1 MAATSAPRIGVLA
14 IQGAFREHVR
24 SLCLCGAETVEIR
37 TREDLEGLSGLVFPG
52 GESTVMGKFLIEW
65 GMMDRVRELIR
76 SGMPVFGTC
85 AGLILLCSDIL
96 DHPGQP
102 RIGLLNA
109 SVRRNAFGRQIDS
122 FTTPLEL
129 CPFPTANGNP
139 TDQPPLEAVF
149 IRAPLIEKIG
159 PGVEVLARVNGF
171 PVAVRQG
178 NVLCRILLLFLI
190 LGCFHTQASLLS
202 VKEILFFLQFLFF
215 FFKTLLFFCE
225 VNKVCKWHID
235 CCFIYNY

>member
-1 MAATSAPRIGVLA
+1 MAATSVPRIGVLA

-65 GMMDRVRELIR
+65 GMMDRVRELIL

-129 CPFPTANGNP
+129 CPFPTASGNP

-178 NVLCRILLLFLI
+178 NVLCRILLPFRLRERPR
-190 LGCFHTQASLLS
+190 HLLPS
-202 VKEILFFLQFLFF
+202 RV
-215 FFKTLLFFCE
+215 
-225 VNKVCKWHID
+225 D
-235 CCFIYNY
+235 R

>member
-1 MAATSAPRIGVLA
+1 MAATSVPRIGVLA

-109 SVRRNAFGRQIDS
+109 SVRRNAFGRQIRQLHYS
-122 FTTPLEL
+122 AGAVPVPHSERQS
-129 CPFPTANGNP
+129 NGSASP
-139 TDQPPLEAVF
+139 
-149 IRAPLIEKIG
+149 RS
-159 PGVEVLARVNGF
+159 RVH
-171 PVAVRQG
+171 PSAA
-178 NVLCRILLLFLI
+178 
-190 LGCFHTQASLLS
+190 H
-202 VKEILFFLQFLFF
+202 
-215 FFKTLLFFCE
+215 
-225 VNKVCKWHID
+225 
-235 CCFIYNY
+235 

>member
-65 GMMDRVRELIR
+65 GMMGRVRELIQ

-96 DHPGQP
+96 DHPEQP
-102 RIGLLNA
+102 HIGL
-109 SVRRNAFGRQIDS
+109 
-122 FTTPLEL
+122 
-129 CPFPTANGNP
+129 
-139 TDQPPLEAVF
+139 
-149 IRAPLIEKIG
+149 
-159 PGVEVLARVNGF
+159 
-171 PVAVRQG
+171 
-178 NVLCRILLLFLI
+178 
-190 LGCFHTQASLLS
+190 
-202 VKEILFFLQFLFF
+202 
-215 FFKTLLFFCE
+215 
-225 VNKVCKWHID
+225 
-235 CCFIYNY
+235 

>member
-1 MAATSAPRIGVLA
+1 M
-14 IQGAFREHVR
+14 
-24 SLCLCGAETVEIR
+24 EIR

-109 SVRRNAFGRQIDS
+109 SERRSLKRSAPAWRYSPGSTGSPLPCGRGTS
-122 FTTPLEL
+122 S
-129 CPFPTANGNP
+129 
-139 TDQPPLEAVF
+139 PPPS
-149 IRAPLIEKIG
+149 IP
-159 PGVEVLARVNGF
+159 
-171 PVAVRQG
+171 
-178 NVLCRILLLFLI
+178 
-190 LGCFHTQASLLS
+190 S
-202 VKEILFFLQFLFF
+202 
-215 FFKTLLFFCE
+215 
-225 VNKVCKWHID
+225 
-235 CCFIYNY
+235 

>member
-96 DHPGQP
+96 DHPGS
-102 RIGLLNA
+102 RA
-109 SVRRNAFGRQIDS
+109 S
-122 FTTPLEL
+122 
-129 CPFPTANGNP
+129 
-139 TDQPPLEAVF
+139 
-149 IRAPLIEKIG
+149 
-159 PGVEVLARVNGF
+159 
-171 PVAVRQG
+171 
-178 NVLCRILLLFLI
+178 
-190 LGCFHTQASLLS
+190 AS
-202 VKEILFFLQFLFF
+202 
-215 FFKTLLFFCE
+215 
-225 VNKVCKWHID
+225 
-235 CCFIYNY
+235 

>member
-109 SVRRNAFGRQIDS
+109 SVRPERPSGGRS
-122 FTTPLEL
+122 
-129 CPFPTANGNP
+129 TASRLRWSCARSP
-139 TDQPPLEAVF
+139 QRTAIQRISLPSKPCSSERRSLK
-149 IRAPLIEKIG
+149 RSAPAWRYS
-159 PGVEVLARVNGF
+159 PGSTGF

-178 NVLCRILLLFLI
+178 NVLATS
-190 LGCFHTQASLLS
+190 FHPELTDDLRLHQWVVDMAG
-202 VKEILFFLQFLFF
+202 K
-215 FFKTLLFFCE
+215 
-225 VNKVCKWHID
+225 N
-235 CCFIYNY
+235 

>member
-1 MAATSAPRIGVLA
+1 MAATSAPCIGVLA

-85 AGLILLCSDIL
+85 AGLILLCSDIR

-139 TDQPPLEAVF
+139 TDQPPLEAVSSE
-149 IRAPLIEKIG
+149 RRSLKRSAPAWRYS
-159 PGVEVLARVNGF
+159 PGSTGSPLPCGRGTSS
-171 PVAVRQG
+171 PPPS
-178 NVLCRILLLFLI
+178 IP
-190 LGCFHTQASLLS
+190 S
-202 VKEILFFLQFLFF
+202 
-215 FFKTLLFFCE
+215 
-225 VNKVCKWHID
+225 
-235 CCFIYNY
+235 

>member
-65 GMMDRVRELIR
+65 GMMDRVRRADPERDARIR
-76 SGMPVFGTC
+76 HVCGAYPGSG
-85 AGLILLCSDIL
+85 SDIL

-159 PGVEVLARVNGF
+159 PGVEVLARVNGV
-171 PVAVRQG
+171 PR
-178 NVLCRILLLFLI
+178 CRAAGERPRHLLP
-190 LGCFHTQASLLS
+190 SR
-202 VKEILFFLQFLFF
+202 V
-215 FFKTLLFFCE
+215 
-225 VNKVCKWHID
+225 D
-235 CCFIYNY
+235 R

>member
-1 MAATSAPRIGVLA
+1 M
-14 IQGAFREHVR
+14 
-24 SLCLCGAETVEIR
+24 EIR

-178 NVLCRILLLFLI
+178 NVLATSFHPELTDDLRLHQWVVDMAGKNYALWWVVGTFLHN
-190 LGCFHTQASLLS
+190 GPPPPPSHASPLPPKTFARGNDGNGNRAVSVRRLS
-202 VKEILFFLQFLFF
+202 SPG
-215 FFKTLLFFCE
+215 
-225 VNKVCKWHID
+225 NAKV
-235 CCFIYNY
+235 

>member
-65 GMMDRVRELIR
+65 GMMGRVRELIQ

-96 DHPGQP
+96 DHPEQP
-102 RIGLLNA
+102 HIGLLNA
-109 SVRRNAFGRQIDS
+109 SVRRNAFADRQLHGSAGAVPIPRSGRQS
-122 FTTPLEL
+122 
-129 CPFPTANGNP
+129 NGSASP
-139 TDQPPLEAVF
+139 
-149 IRAPLIEKIG
+149 RS
-159 PGVEVLARVNGF
+159 R
-171 PVAVRQG
+171 
-178 NVLCRILLLFLI
+178 
-190 LGCFHTQASLLS
+190 FHPSAA
-202 VKEILFFLQFLFF
+202 
-215 FFKTLLFFCE
+215 
-225 VNKVCKWHID
+225 H
-235 CCFIYNY
+235 

>member
-24 SLCLCGAETVEIR
+24 SLLRCGAETVEIR

-65 GMMDRVRELIR
+65 GMMGRVRELIQ

-96 DHPGQP
+96 DHPEQP

-122 FTTPLEL
+122 FTAPLEL
-129 CPFPTANGNP
+129 CPFPAADGNP
-139 TDQPPLEAVF
+139 TTSSMSGARISLPSKPFSSERRSLKRSAPAWRYSPGSTGSPSPYGRGTSSPPPS
-149 IRAPLIEKIG
+149 IP
-159 PGVEVLARVNGF
+159 
-171 PVAVRQG
+171 
-178 NVLCRILLLFLI
+178 
-190 LGCFHTQASLLS
+190 S
-202 VKEILFFLQFLFF
+202 
-215 FFKTLLFFCE
+215 
-225 VNKVCKWHID
+225 
-235 CCFIYNY
+235 

>member
-1 MAATSAPRIGVLA
+1 MTVMSAPRIGVLA

-24 SLCLCGAETVEIR
+24 SLLRCGAEAVEIR

-65 GMMDRVRELIR
+65 GMMERVRELIQ

-85 AGLILLCSDIL
+85 SGLILLCSDII
-96 DHPGQP
+96 DHPEQP

-122 FTTPLEL
+122 FTAPLEL
-129 CPFPTANGNP
+129 HPFPTADG
-139 TDQPPLEAVF
+139 DADGQPPIEAVF
-149 IRAPLIEKIG
+149 IRAPLIENVS

-178 NVLCRILLLFLI
+178 NILATS
-190 LGCFHTQASLLS
+190 FHPELTDDLRLHQWVVDVAR
-202 VKEILFFLQFLFF
+202 
-215 FFKTLLFFCE
+215 
-225 VNKVCKWHID
+225 NK
-235 CCFIYNY
+235 

>member
-1 MAATSAPRIGVLA
+1 M
-14 IQGAFREHVR
+14 
-24 SLCLCGAETVEIR
+24 EIR

-76 SGMPVFGTC
+76 SGMPYSARVR
-85 AGLILLCSDIL
+85 GLSCSARTSSII
-96 DHPGQP
+96 PGSR

-159 PGVEVLARVNGF
+159 PGVEVLARVNGV
-171 PVAVRQG
+171 PR
-178 NVLCRILLLFLI
+178 CRAAGERPRHLLP
-190 LGCFHTQASLLS
+190 SR
-202 VKEILFFLQFLFF
+202 V
-215 FFKTLLFFCE
+215 
-225 VNKVCKWHID
+225 D
-235 CCFIYNY
+235 R

>member
-1 MAATSAPRIGVLA
+1 MAATSAPRIGVWA

-178 NVLCRILLLFLI
+178 NVLATS
-190 LGCFHTQASLLS
+190 FHPELTDDLRLHQWVVDMAG
-202 VKEILFFLQFLFF
+202 K
-215 FFKTLLFFCE
+215 
-225 VNKVCKWHID
+225 N
-235 CCFIYNY
+235 

>member
-85 AGLILLCSDIL
+85 AGLILLC
-96 DHPGQP
+96 
-102 RIGLLNA
+102 
-109 SVRRNAFGRQIDS
+109 
-122 FTTPLEL
+122 
-129 CPFPTANGNP
+129 PFPTASGNP

-178 NVLCRILLLFLI
+178 NVLATS
-190 LGCFHTQASLLS
+190 FHPELTDDLRLHQWVVDMAG
-202 VKEILFFLQFLFF
+202 K
-215 FFKTLLFFCE
+215 
-225 VNKVCKWHID
+225 N
-235 CCFIYNY
+235 

>member
-76 SGMPVFGTC
+76 S
-85 AGLILLCSDIL
+85 DIL

-159 PGVEVLARVNGF
+159 PGVEILARVNGF

-178 NVLCRILLLFLI
+178 NVLATS
-190 LGCFHTQASLLS
+190 FHPELTDDLRLHQWVVDMAG
-202 VKEILFFLQFLFF
+202 K
-215 FFKTLLFFCE
+215 
-225 VNKVCKWHID
+225 N
-235 CCFIYNY
+235 

>member
-65 GMMDRVRELIR
+65 GMMGRVRELIQ

-96 DHPGQP
+96 DHPEQP

-122 FTTPLEL
+122 FHGSAGAVPI
-129 CPFPTANGNP
+129 PRSGRQSNGSASP
-139 TDQPPLEAVF
+139 
-149 IRAPLIEKIG
+149 RS
-159 PGVEVLARVNGF
+159 R
-171 PVAVRQG
+171 
-178 NVLCRILLLFLI
+178 
-190 LGCFHTQASLLS
+190 FHPSAA
-202 VKEILFFLQFLFF
+202 
-215 FFKTLLFFCE
+215 
-225 VNKVCKWHID
+225 H
-235 CCFIYNY
+235 

>member
-65 GMMDRVRELIR
+65 GMMDRVRELIL

-96 DHPGQP
+96 LRAADRQLHDSAGAVPVPHSERQSNGSASPRSRVHPS
-102 RIGLLNA
+102 A
-109 SVRRNAFGRQIDS
+109 A
-122 FTTPLEL
+122 
-129 CPFPTANGNP
+129 
-139 TDQPPLEAVF
+139 
-149 IRAPLIEKIG
+149 
-159 PGVEVLARVNGF
+159 
-171 PVAVRQG
+171 
-178 NVLCRILLLFLI
+178 
-190 LGCFHTQASLLS
+190 H
-202 VKEILFFLQFLFF
+202 
-215 FFKTLLFFCE
+215 
-225 VNKVCKWHID
+225 
-235 CCFIYNY
+235 

>member
-1 MAATSAPRIGVLA
+1 MPGLEISTIAPNSVCRNGAGKPMAATSAPRIGVLA

-96 DHPGQP
+96 DHPGS
-102 RIGLLNA
+102 RA
-109 SVRRNAFGRQIDS
+109 S
-122 FTTPLEL
+122 
-129 CPFPTANGNP
+129 
-139 TDQPPLEAVF
+139 
-149 IRAPLIEKIG
+149 
-159 PGVEVLARVNGF
+159 
-171 PVAVRQG
+171 
-178 NVLCRILLLFLI
+178 
-190 LGCFHTQASLLS
+190 AS
-202 VKEILFFLQFLFF
+202 
-215 FFKTLLFFCE
+215 
-225 VNKVCKWHID
+225 
-235 CCFIYNY
+235 

>member
-96 DHPGQP
+96 DHLRAADRQLHDSAGAVPVPHSERQSNGSASP
-102 RIGLLNA
+102 R
-109 SVRRNAFGRQIDS
+109 S
-122 FTTPLEL
+122 
-129 CPFPTANGNP
+129 
-139 TDQPPLEAVF
+139 
-149 IRAPLIEKIG
+149 
-159 PGVEVLARVNGF
+159 RVH
-171 PVAVRQG
+171 PSAA
-178 NVLCRILLLFLI
+178 
-190 LGCFHTQASLLS
+190 H
-202 VKEILFFLQFLFF
+202 
-215 FFKTLLFFCE
+215 
-225 VNKVCKWHID
+225 
-235 CCFIYNY
+235 

>member
-65 GMMDRVRELIR
+65 GMMDRVRELIL

-122 FTTPLEL
+122 FTTPHGAV
-129 CPFPTANGNP
+129 PV
-139 TDQPPLEAVF
+139 PPQ
-149 IRAPLIEKIG
+149 RAAIQRISLPSKPCSSERRSLKRSAPAWRYS
-159 PGVEVLARVNGF
+159 PGSAGS

-178 NVLCRILLLFLI
+178 RPRHLLPSELTDDLR
-190 LGCFHTQASLLS
+190 LHRWVVDMAG
-202 VKEILFFLQFLFF
+202 K
-215 FFKTLLFFCE
+215 
-225 VNKVCKWHID
+225 N
-235 CCFIYNY
+235 

>member
-65 GMMDRVRELIR
+65 GMMDRVRELIL

-129 CPFPTANGNP
+129 CPFPTASGNP

-159 PGVEVLARVNGF
+159 PGVEVLARVNVYSRGG
-171 PVAVRQG
+171 P
-178 NVLCRILLLFLI
+178 
-190 LGCFHTQASLLS
+190 
-202 VKEILFFLQFLFF
+202 
-215 FFKTLLFFCE
+215 TLLPFLDVQLPSAIKAVDDPLAFDRGQFPQQGSDQRGQG
-225 VNKVCKWHID
+225 VYRLVRP
-235 CCFIYNY
+235 

>member
-1 MAATSAPRIGVLA
+1 
-14 IQGAFREHVR
+14 
-24 SLCLCGAETVEIR
+24 
-37 TREDLEGLSGLVFPG
+37 
-52 GESTVMGKFLIEW
+52 
-65 GMMDRVRELIR
+65 
-76 SGMPVFGTC
+76 MPVFGTC

-159 PGVEVLARVNGF
+159 PGVEVLARVNGV
-171 PVAVRQG
+171 PR
-178 NVLCRILLLFLI
+178 CRAAEERPRHLLPPELTDDLR
-190 LGCFHTQASLLS
+190 LHQWVVDMAG
-202 VKEILFFLQFLFF
+202 K
-215 FFKTLLFFCE
+215 
-225 VNKVCKWHID
+225 N
-235 CCFIYNY
+235 

>member
-1 MAATSAPRIGVLA
+1 MAAASAPRIGVLA

-24 SLCLCGAETVEIR
+24 SLCLCGAEAVEIR

-65 GMMDRVRELIR
+65 GMMGRVRELIQ

-96 DHPGQP
+96 DHPEQP

-122 FTTPLEL
+122 FTAPLEL
-129 CPFPTANGNP
+129 RPFPAADGKP
-139 TDQPPLEAVF
+139 TDQAPLEAVF
-149 IRAPLIEKIG
+149 IRAPLIEEVG
-159 PGVEVLARVNGF
+159 PGVEVLA
-171 PVAVRQG
+171 
-178 NVLCRILLLFLI
+178 
-190 LGCFHTQASLLS
+190 
-202 VKEILFFLQFLFF
+202 
-215 FFKTLLFFCE
+215 
-225 VNKVCKWHID
+225 
-235 CCFIYNY
+235 

>member
-1 MAATSAPRIGVLA
+1 
-14 IQGAFREHVR
+14 
-24 SLCLCGAETVEIR
+24 
-37 TREDLEGLSGLVFPG
+37 
-52 GESTVMGKFLIEW
+52 
-65 GMMDRVRELIR
+65 
-76 SGMPVFGTC
+76 MPVFGTC

-139 TDQPPLEAVF
+139 TDQPPSKPCSSERRSLK
-149 IRAPLIEKIG
+149 RIG

-178 NVLCRILLLFLI
+178 NVLATS
-190 LGCFHTQASLLS
+190 FHPELTDDLRLHQWVVDMAG
-202 VKEILFFLQFLFF
+202 K
-215 FFKTLLFFCE
+215 
-225 VNKVCKWHID
+225 N
-235 CCFIYNY
+235 

>member
-1 MAATSAPRIGVLA
+1 M
-14 IQGAFREHVR
+14 
-24 SLCLCGAETVEIR
+24 EIR

-109 SVRRNAFGRQIDS
+109 SVRRNAFGRQVES
-122 FTTPLEL
+122 FEADLVVDAFGPEPLR
-129 CPFPTANGNP
+129 T
-139 TDQPPLEAVF
+139 VF
-149 IRAPLIEKIG
+149 IRAPWVERVG
-159 PGVEVLARVNGF
+159 PDVQVLAQVRASDDREHI
-171 PVAVRQG
+171 VAVRQG
-178 NVLCRILLLFLI
+178 NALATSFHPEVTDDVRVHRYFLDMVR
-190 LGCFHTQASLLS
+190 QATS
-202 VKEILFFLQFLFF
+202 
-215 FFKTLLFFCE
+215 
-225 VNKVCKWHID
+225 
-235 CCFIYNY
+235 

>member
-139 TDQPPLEAVF
+139 TDQPPLSLPRLLQGAMPATGTAQYRF
-149 IRAPLIEKIG
+149 GGFRLPATQKYKYILAFLNKNGTPLSSSHRTILHQG
-159 PGVEVLARVNGF
+159 FDNVE
-171 PVAVRQG
+171 
-178 NVLCRILLLFLI
+178 
-190 LGCFHTQASLLS
+190 SL
-202 VKEILFFLQFLFF
+202 
-215 FFKTLLFFCE
+215 
-225 VNKVCKWHID
+225 
-235 CCFIYNY
+235 

>member
-24 SLCLCGAETVEIR
+24 SLLRCGAEAVEIR

-65 GMMDRVRELIR
+65 GMMGRVRELIQ

-96 DHPGQP
+96 DHPEQP

-122 FTTPLEL
+122 FTAPLEL
-129 CPFPTANGNP
+129 GPFPAADGNP

-149 IRAPLIEKIG
+149 IRAPLIEEVG

-178 NVLCRILLLFLI
+178 NVLATS
-190 LGCFHTQASLLS
+190 FHPELTDDLRLHQWVVDMAG
-202 VKEILFFLQFLFF
+202 K
-215 FFKTLLFFCE
+215 
-225 VNKVCKWHID
+225 N
-235 CCFIYNY
+235 